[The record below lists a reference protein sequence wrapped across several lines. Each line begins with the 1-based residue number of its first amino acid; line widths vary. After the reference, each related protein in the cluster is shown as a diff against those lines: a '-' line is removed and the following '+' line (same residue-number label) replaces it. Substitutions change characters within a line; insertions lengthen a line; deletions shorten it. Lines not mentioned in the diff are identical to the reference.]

1 MQKDTRILQKIELLR
16 KDMEADWT
24 SELDKLNIWNDVDEF
39 YYEILKDN
47 ERWVANTIF
56 AFVVLAYHASS
67 DWLQITGDRL
77 ENKKKIMKS
86 LVGISWQ
93 TNPVLVDAVLGDST
107 ENTHGRIDKLIE
119 WFINDQKDWR
129 WSEVISNKEF
139 YSKANI
145 LAQGANSIKDMKEAG
160 QMKREATELNL
171 KADGFLDAIR
181 KEYVDL
187 DSALK
192 KEGRVMITERLAN
205 DKSSWELFILQRN
218 NRAEVAADLEKAAK
232 DGDEGGEVIDETVP
246 KEWQA
251 KTPYVGDDEDNE

>member
-1 MQKDTRILQKIELLR
+1 MQKDTRILQKIEVLR
-16 KDMEADWT
+16 KDMEANWT
-24 SELDKLNIWNDVDEF
+24 AELERLNVWNDVDEF
-39 YYEILKDN
+39 YYDIMHGN
-47 ERWVANTIF
+47 EDQRWVANTIF

-86 LVGISWQ
+86 LAGISWQ
-93 TNPVLVDAVLGDST
+93 TNVVLVDAVLGDST
-107 ENTHGRIDKLIE
+107 DNNHGRIDKLIE

-129 WSEVISNKEF
+129 WSEIISNKEF

-160 QMKREATELNL
+160 QMKDSARLLNE
-171 KADGFLDAIR
+171 KADQYLDAIR

-192 KEGRVMITERLAN
+192 KEGKVMITERLAN

-218 NRAEVAADLEKAAK
+218 NRAEVAESLEKAAK
-232 DGDEGGEVIDETVP
+232 EGDEGGGVVDVIVREADDI
-246 KEWQA
+246 
-251 KTPYVGDDEDNE
+251 DDEPF

>member
-1 MQKDTRILQKIELLR
+1 MQKDTRILQKVSELI
-16 KDMEADWT
+16 KNMEADWQPDL
-24 SELDKLNIWNDVDEF
+24 EKLNVWNDVDEF
-39 YYEILKDN
+39 YYDIMGGDEDK
-47 ERWVANTIF
+47 RWIANTIF

-86 LVGISWQ
+86 LAGISYQ
-93 TNPVLVDAVLGDST
+93 TNPVLVDAILGDST
-107 ENTHGRIDKLIE
+107 DSSHGRIDKLIE

-129 WSEVISNKEF
+129 WSEIISNKEF

-192 KEGRVMITERLAN
+192 KEGKVMITERLAN
-205 DKSSWELFILQRN
+205 DKSSWELFILQKN
-218 NRAEVAADLEKAAK
+218 NRAEVADALERAAK
-232 DGDEGGEVIDETVP
+232 SEDEGGMDETEVVNI
-246 KEWQA
+246 E
-251 KTPYVGDDEDNE
+251 DDV

>member
-1 MQKDTRILQKIELLR
+1 MQKDTRLLQKIESLR
-16 KDMEADWT
+16 KNMESDWQPDL
-24 SELDKLNIWNDVDEF
+24 EKLNVWNDVDEF

-56 AFVVLAYHASS
+56 AFVVLAYHATSE
-67 DWLQITGDRL
+67 WLQISGDRL

-93 TNPVLVDAVLGDST
+93 TNPALVDAVLGDST

-129 WSEVISNKEF
+129 WSEIISNKEF

-160 QMKREATELNL
+160 QMKESARLLNE
-171 KADGFLDAIR
+171 KADQYLDAIR

-192 KEGRVMITERLAN
+192 KEGKVMITERLAN

-218 NRAEVAADLEKAAK
+218 SRAENEAKLEQAAK
-232 DGDEGGEVIDETVP
+232 DGDEGGTVIDTIVHETDDI
-246 KEWQA
+246 
-251 KTPYVGDDEDNE
+251 DDEHF

>member
-1 MQKDTRILQKIELLR
+1 MQKDTRLLQKIEVLR
-16 KDMEADWT
+16 KDMESDWT
-24 SELDKLNIWNDVDEF
+24 EALDKLNVWTDVEEF
-39 YYEILKDN
+39 YIEIMRSN

-56 AFVVLAYHASS
+56 AFVVLAYHPSS

-77 ENKKKIMKS
+77 DNKKKIMRS
-86 LVGISWQ
+86 LAGISYQ

-107 ENTHGRIDKLIE
+107 DSVHGTIDKLIE

-129 WSEVISNKEF
+129 WSEIVSNKEF

-160 QMKREATELNL
+160 QMKREATELNI

-181 KEYVDL
+181 KEFVDL

-205 DKSSWELFILQRN
+205 DKSSWELFILQKN
-218 NRAEVAADLEKAAK
+218 ERAAAAVDLEAAAK
-232 DGDEGGEVIDETVP
+232 KGDEGGVEISSVPYDEANDFD
-246 KEWQA
+246 EN
-251 KTPYVGDDEDNE
+251 DDPI

>member
-1 MQKDTRILQKIELLR
+1 MQKDTRLLQKIEVLR
-16 KDMEADWT
+16 KDMESDWT
-24 SELDKLNIWNDVDEF
+24 EALDKLNVWTEVEDF
-39 YYEILKDN
+39 YYEIMRTN

-56 AFVVLAYHASS
+56 AYVVLAYHPSS

-77 ENKKKIMKS
+77 DNKKKIMRS
-86 LVGISWQ
+86 LAGISYQ

-107 ENTHGRIDKLIE
+107 DSVHGTIDKLIE

-129 WSEVISNKEF
+129 WSEIVSNKEF

-160 QMKREATELNL
+160 QMKREATELNV

-181 KEYVDL
+181 KEFVDL

-205 DKSSWELFILQRN
+205 DKSSWELFILQKN
-218 NRAEVAADLEKAAK
+218 NRAEAAVDLEEAAK
-232 DGDEGGEVIDETVP
+232 KGDETTLDD
-246 KEWQA
+246 
-251 KTPYVGDDEDNE
+251 DDEPI